1 MEKTKVF
8 KYSKKNDGL
17 KVLDLFNKCHIAETP
32 FGYCSMPE
40 DNYKCSSIN
49 LNQCINCSSLLP
61 DR

>member
-49 LNQCINCSSLLP
+49 LNILV
-61 DR
+61 RKK